1 MSDDSARLKEKTVQV
16 TMLNQKMEALQTQL
30 SGATR
35 RNTQLAEQIKELQ
48 EKLSQKDYEIQSIQ
62 MELDQTKTALESV
75 GQQMQGIQAKETLMM
90 GKKKPVT
97 GDSMAKEE
105 LQQAE
110 VKIARLQGDIKKLSE
125 AATSV
130 ILKREDGLE
139 KLSETVKLVGD
150 MQHRIFTFVME
161 QRAVKKDELASVM
174 LAEISEINEA
184 VDSLQAIGE
193 VVLTD
198 GNTIIPAKKY
208 REMKIPVDE
217 WQKMAPSEIF
227 DSLESVVE
235 KAEGA
240 ETIVEAL
247 EMSVDIIEQKLA
259 RGGALIFQMRRTAG
273 DWKRQE
279 GNVEELRYTIKD
291 WKSRADSLS

>member
-1 MSDDSARLKEKTVQV
+1 MSDENAPIREKIMQI
-16 TMLNQKMEALQTQL
+16 TMLNQKMEALQAQL

-35 RNTQLAEQIKELQ
+35 RNTQLSEQIKELE
-48 EKLSQKDYEIQSIQ
+48 EKIAQKDYEVQSVQ
-62 MELDQTKTALESV
+62 MELDLTKTALESM
-75 GQQMQGIQAKETLMM
+75 GQQMQGIKAKETLEL
-90 GKKKPVT
+90 GKKKPVAEDT
-97 GDSMAKEE
+97 VFKGE
-105 LQQAE
+105 LEKAE
-110 VKIARLQGDIKKLSE
+110 VKIARLQGDIKTLSE

-130 ILKREDGLE
+130 ILEKDGSLE
-139 KLSETVKLVGD
+139 KLSESVKMVGD
-150 MQHRIFTFVME
+150 MQQRIFNFVME
-161 QRAVKKDELASVM
+161 QRAVKTDELAAIM

-193 VVLTD
+193 VVLKD

-208 REMKIPVDE
+208 RETKIPVED
-217 WQKMAPSEIF
+217 WQKMQPSEIF

-247 EMSVDIIEQKLA
+247 EKSVDIIEQKLS
-259 RGGALIFQMRRTAG
+259 RGGSLIFQMRRTAK
-273 DWKRQE
+273 DWKKQE